1 MFNGNIG
8 HVVGVSV
15 LAACDMQG
23 CYQILVMPDVSKS
36 ASLITVCAVGSP
48 VVFIELLEWS

>member
-8 HVVGVSV
+8 HVEGVSV

-23 CYQILVMPDVSKS
+23 CYQILVMPDVSRS

-48 VVFIELLEWS
+48 VVFIELLEWP